1 MREDKLRRTIYHLF
15 KGCNVSLQESFS
27 VQTLCYLCQ
36 VGVLKGKTME
46 GEVDPNA
53 VTQEGKDQGEQKA
66 SFYLKADYQSQ
77 RQTKRGQEAK

>member
-36 VGVLKGKTME
+36 VGVLKGKTM
-46 GEVDPNA
+46 DPNA